1 MAPRPSSASI
11 GYRPSCV
18 VLNFALGEAQYARR
32 YPANQPLTG
41 TAARLSGLAEDA
53 QRQVERDPE
62 VGLVHDLADPKV
74 AGQAAQDV
82 GVLAAQLVVRRQPR
96 DRVADRIAG
105 ILHEV
110 RAERANRV
118 VAGGIAAWLQELGGC
133 EEVIA
138 PRPQPPAFHH
148 SEPE

>member
-62 VGLVHDLADPKV
+62 VGLVHDLADAQV

-82 GVLAAQLVVRRQPR
+82 GVLAAQRMVFDEPGDGVA
-96 DRVADRIAG
+96 DRVACV
-105 ILHEV
+105 LFEV
-110 RAERANRV
+110 RTERTDRV
-118 VAGGIAAWLQELGGC
+118 VAGSVAPRLQGLGGRD
-133 EEVIA
+133 EVIA
-138 PRPQPPAFHH
+138 PWAHPAAFHH
-148 SEPE
+148 PETE

>member
-18 VLNFALGEAQYARR
+18 VLTARGTQYGRR
-32 YPANQPLTG
+32 YPANLPFTG
-41 TAARLSGLAEDA
+41 ARDRLPALAEDA
-53 QRQVERDPE
+53 QRQVEGNSE

-82 GVLAAQLVVRRQPR
+82 GVLAAQLVVRGQPR
-96 DRVADRIAG
+96 DGVADGAAG
-105 ILHEV
+105 VLHEV

-133 EEVIA
+133 KEVIA
-138 PRPQPPAFHH
+138 PRPQPPATQRCR
-148 SEPE
+148 